1 MSITKDMLD
10 RLEFSRKRKELLDNP
25 IVKLKAQSTIKYTFI
40 KDESKGLYF
49 IRRNR
54 DKVTICVGYREESQE
69 YIMYGLQENI
79 KDVLALFKKAD
90 EKAKENGTA

>member
-10 RLEFSRKRKELLDNP
+10 RLEFSKKRKELLDNP
-25 IVKLKAQSTIKYTFI
+25 IITLKAQSTIKYTFI

-54 DKVTICVGYREESQE
+54 DKKTILIGDKEQSEEF
-69 YIMYGLQENI
+69 ILFGLQENI
-79 KDVLALFKKAD
+79 KEVLNLFKNA
-90 EKAKENGTA
+90 ENGTA

>member
-54 DKVTICVGYREESQE
+54 DKKTILVGDKEQSEEF
-69 YIMYGLQENI
+69 ILFGLQENI
-79 KDVLALFKKAD
+79 KDVLTLFKNA
-90 EKAKENGTA
+90 ENGTA